1 MDRTE
6 KADHAWLECLD
17 LVSQVPP
24 STEANG
30 GMAGRGLGNGS
41 DLRSVNEEER
51 EAMEC
56 AVTVLLA
63 RSISVAQVGVLQQ
76 RVEHL
81 EQLDSEGIA
90 YVRVEMVPLVLPS
103 TRRRSDSHEKK
114 LDLLRGVGDLSDRQ
128 RGSDLL

>member
-1 MDRTE
+1 
-6 KADHAWLECLD
+6 
-17 LVSQVPP
+17 
-24 STEANG
+24 
-30 GMAGRGLGNGS
+30 
-41 DLRSVNEEER
+41 VNEEER